1 MRIETVN
8 RDLVTLEISQT
19 YKSQSGSMGI
29 EGTCV
34 PNDSE
39 TAPAIAV
46 LSPSY
51 VTERLIDVKMLA
63 FACKSIYDPDQ
74 MEVTRRA

>member
-1 MRIETVN
+1 
-8 RDLVTLEISQT
+8 VTLEISQT
-19 YKSQSGSMGI
+19 YKSQSVSMGI

-34 PNDSE
+34 PNASE

-46 LSPSY
+46 LSSSH

-63 FACKSIYDPDQ
+63 FACKSIYDSIKW
-74 MEVTRRA
+74 RRQDVLEISMIDS